1 MLGAKLAEAARP
13 GNGGEARSAAGG
25 AGMDRGPAVMTLPFP
40 PSVNHYWRNVGGRVL
55 ISKNGREYRQAVAEL
70 AAAEDWPKF
79 GAQRVSV
86 RIEAWMPDKRR
97 RDLDNMLKSLLDSL
111 TYAGVW
117 DDDRQIDWLAIWRAP
132 LIGGMCKVDVRPA

>member
-1 MLGAKLAEAARP
+1 MRGAKLAEAARS
-13 GNGGEARSAAGG
+13 GNCGEARSAACG
-25 AGMDRGPAVMTLPFP
+25 AGMDRGPVVMTLPWP
-40 PSVNHYWRNVGGRVL
+40 PTVNTYWRSVGGRVL

-97 RDLDNMLKSLLDSL
+97 RDLDNLLKSLLDSL
-111 TYAGVW
+111 THAGVL
-117 DDDRQIDWLAIWRAP
+117 DDDSQIDWLAIWRAP
-132 LIGGMCKVDVRPA
+132 LIGGMCKVEVRLA